1 MQGIFFERLEAYFSH
16 VGKVLKG
23 EADVASI
30 FPNSQDIGT
39 SRERIYAEVL
49 KQHLPRSC
57 VVSFGGFL
65 FDMEGNESKQI
76 DLIILN
82 DVSPQFNFHNPD
94 GQGKSFA
101 CIDGCVAVASIKSTL
116 DSTKLVEALDNIASL
131 PNKVILKEGNYNML
145 VKIKGYEDWPYKVV
159 YASDGIALNTALDT
173 INRYYEKNS
182 TIPNNKRPNIIHVCG
197 KYNILRVGKNAKTRA
212 GAIIEEN
219 TFWGHPGGSDAYA
232 LLTTILNIQEILSA
246 SKEVFN
252 RYGELIDKLPLGRKA
267 S

>member
-1 MQGIFFERLEAYFSH
+1 MPGIFFERLETYLSKA
-16 VGKVLKG
+16 GEVLRG

-57 VVSFGGFL
+57 AISFGGFL

-82 DVSPQFNFHNPD
+82 DVSPQFNFLNPN

-116 DSTKLVEALDNIASL
+116 DSAKLIEALDNIASL
-131 PNKVILKEGNYNML
+131 PNKVALKEGSHNIL
-145 VKIKGYEDWPYKVV
+145 VKIRGYENWPYK
-159 YASDGIALNTALDT
+159 
-173 INRYYEKNS
+173 
-182 TIPNNKRPNIIHVCG
+182 
-197 KYNILRVGKNAKTRA
+197 
-212 GAIIEEN
+212 
-219 TFWGHPGGSDAYA
+219 
-232 LLTTILNIQEILSA
+232 
-246 SKEVFN
+246 
-252 RYGELIDKLPLGRKA
+252 
-267 S
+267 